1 MNDFRGRADVGGGGV
16 TPYQQVSLWEYETRT
31 PLELANQQMI
41 RMEGS

>member
-1 MNDFRGRADVGGGGV
+1 MTSGAEQMLEGGGV